1 MNASEYLQAYGWKQG
16 EALQKGGLRKPI
28 LVKHKKDTRGLGH
41 GSDMQEAWWE
51 RMFDGQLKGLDVNTE
66 GSDGI
71 QFCQNEVKPSGISR
85 HLSPL
90 YRMFVWGGVLEGT
103 IDQLKKQQ
111 EDEKANKKAK
121 SKKRRKNDSEDDTDR
136 SKKKK
141 KEKKKE
147 KKRKSRPTSKGNSDE
162 DWIRQLVQNMDQKVA
177 A

>member
-1 MNASEYLQAYGWKQG
+1 MNASEYLQAYGWKKG
-16 EALQKGGLRKPI
+16 EALQQGGLRKPI

-41 GSDMQEAWWE
+41 NSDLHEAWWE
-51 RMFDGQLKGLDVNTE
+51 RMFDGQLKGLDVNAE
-66 GSDGI
+66 GTDGVK
-71 QFCQNEVKPSGISR
+71 FCQNEVKPSGISR

-111 EDEKANKKAK
+111 EEEKANKKTK
-121 SKKRRKNDSEDDTDR
+121 SKKRRKSDSDDETDR

-147 KKRKSRPTSKGNSDE
+147 KKKKSKTSSKNNSGE